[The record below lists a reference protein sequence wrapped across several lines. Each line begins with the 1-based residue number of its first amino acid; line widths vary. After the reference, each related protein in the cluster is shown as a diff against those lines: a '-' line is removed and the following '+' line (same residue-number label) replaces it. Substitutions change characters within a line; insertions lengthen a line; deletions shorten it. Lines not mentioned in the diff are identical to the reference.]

1 MALTYPKRGD
11 LQVPQEHGAREY
23 RYTIVNDRTVLVDP
37 GTHRIIQ
44 IIE

>member
-1 MALTYPKRGD
+1 LA
-11 LQVPQEHGAREY
+11 VPREYGVTEY

-37 GTHRIIQ
+37 KTHRIIQ